1 MQEANKIMQEANTTT
16 QTIEY
21 LYRNRHATRV
31 GLHKYLHVTPAA
43 VSKLIKQLI
52 DDHIVIETGQQISQ
66 KEGAG
71 RSKKIISLSK
81 QIGNYIGVSFNMA
94 GLALVLT
101 TIYGE
106 IINKIFINYNEM
118 KKYDLN
124 QLIIN
129 NLKLIISQNPNAK
142 PLGVGF
148 AIPGHYD
155 AKQYK
160 LVSNNQ
166 MWQNFDLETIQEQI
180 NLPMLAENNVESMA
194 DAHYLFSN
202 DLSKKGNFIFF
213 HIGYGIYSAF
223 IEPGNLHPKRNYS
236 VGEVGHTII
245 DPNGFKCEC
254 GKKGCLQTYSSHT
267 WLLKR
272 ARAFYDLSEN
282 TVLHQ
287 LVSDKSKI
295 TFDTLLAAYKLNDP
309 YTADMLDTS
318 IKYLGIIISNLL
330 MVYDADVIYL
340 NGFIVQIPEFKDK
353 LLKFISGQLK
363 FINSQKQTKIEVL
376 SKDKYRGAIGG
387 CALVALSQVIKNPN
401 YQEITLK

>member
-1 MQEANKIMQEANTTT
+1 MQETNTTT

-31 GLHKYLHVTPAA
+31 DLHKYLHVTPAA
-43 VSKLIKQLI
+43 VSKIVKQLI
-52 DDHIVIETGQQISQ
+52 DDHIVVETGQQISQ

-71 RSKKIISLSK
+71 RSKRIISLSK
-81 QIGNYIGVSFNMA
+81 QIGNYLGVSFNLA

-106 IINKIFINYNEM
+106 IIDKIFIPYSKM

-124 QLIIN
+124 QLVTDQI
-129 NLKLIISQNPNAK
+129 KLLISQNPNGN

-148 AIPGHYD
+148 AIPGHYNAD
-155 AKQYK
+155 QHK

-166 MWQNFDLETIQEQI
+166 MWKSFDLETIQKQV

-202 DLSKKGNFIFF
+202 DLAKKDNFIFF

-223 IEPGNLHPKRNYS
+223 IEPGKLHPKRNYS

-245 DPNGFKCEC
+245 DPNGFQCEC

-272 ARAFYDLSEN
+272 ARNFYDLSEN

-295 TFDTLLAAYKLNDP
+295 TFNTLLSAYKLNDP
-309 YTADMLDTS
+309 YTVDMLDTS

-340 NGFIVQIPEFKDK
+340 NGFIVQVPKFKNK
-353 LLKFISGQLK
+353 LLRFISNQLK
-363 FINSQKQTKIEVL
+363 FINSQKQTRIEVL
-376 SKDKYRGAIGG
+376 PEDKYRGAVGG
-387 CALVALSQVIKNPN
+387 CALVALSQVIQNPN
-401 YQEITLK
+401 YQEITLN

>member
-1 MQEANKIMQEANTTT
+1 MQETNTTT

-21 LYRNRHATRV
+21 LYRNQHATRV
-31 GLHKYLHVTPAA
+31 DLHKYLHVTPAA
-43 VSKLIKQLI
+43 VSKIVKQLI
-52 DDHIVIETGQQISQ
+52 DDHIVVETGQQISQ

-71 RSKKIISLSK
+71 RSKRIISLSK
-81 QIGNYIGVSFNMA
+81 KIGNYLGVSFNLA

-106 IINKIFINYNEM
+106 IIDKIFIPYSKM

-124 QLIIN
+124 QLVTDQI
-129 NLKLIISQNPNAK
+129 KLLISQNPNGN

-148 AIPGHYD
+148 AIPGHYNAD
-155 AKQYK
+155 QHK

-166 MWQNFDLETIQEQI
+166 MWKSFDLETIQKQV

-202 DLSKKGNFIFF
+202 DLAKKDNFIFF
-213 HIGYGIYSAF
+213 HIGYGIYSSF
-223 IEPGNLHPKRNYS
+223 IEPGKLHPKRNYS

-245 DPNGFKCEC
+245 DPNGFQCEC

-272 ARAFYDLSEN
+272 ARNFYDLSEN

-295 TFDTLLAAYKLNDP
+295 TFNTLLSAYKLNDP
-309 YTADMLDTS
+309 YTVDMLDTS

-340 NGFIVQIPEFKDK
+340 NGFIVQVPEFKNK
-353 LLKFISGQLK
+353 LLRFISNQLK
-363 FINSQKQTKIEVL
+363 FINSQKQTRIEVL
-376 SKDKYRGAIGG
+376 PEDKYRGAVGG
-387 CALVALSQVIKNPN
+387 CALVALSQVIQNPN
-401 YQEITLK
+401 YQEITLN